1 MFKRGEKTSGIFK
14 KRGKTSRW
22 LNLARK
28 IRFHPRTKLAL
39 IHARLRPL
47 PPILRK
53 NTPED
58 FHIPNFLLAWM
69 PTFTRT
75 RANSTKEE
83 SEHFDKDSPSPVDLR
98 DVAIPPTI
106 SPDVPRRNGHL
117 RMANRTRSRSAAFG
131 VVLPAMLFKNRAAD
145 FVLPPD
151 FPVGVVP
158 TVVVP
163 VVPAPPR
170 APAAVNPTAPH
181 TFTAVWK
188 PYLAQYFVLY
198 TKYSA
203 AAYQAFCARP
213 VGRVLV
219 RAGFIARDPARLEI
233 VVFRGTF
240 SLKDAITDAKFLL
253 VPFESPGIVEL
264 VHVHRGFLGAYQ
276 NVSDQVVGIVS
287 KEIKEY
293 PTFRIV
299 VTALDG
305 WMISDEY
312 ERDLFAVGH
321 SLGGAIASLAAPSIK
336 AALPDAVVKLYTF
349 GQPRAGNAKF
359 ARYVER
365 MVGAENI
372 HRAVHTLDGVPTMVP
387 RIFGYEHFAT
397 EYWQFR
403 DPLPGPF
410 ALVAPHETVTKCEG
424 NEDKKCSVQFPSGG
438 INPFYTFYFRQV
450 MAVNPLLCS

>member
-1 MFKRGEKTSGIFK
+1 MNSLF
-14 KRGKTSRW
+14 
-22 LNLARK
+22 LPCLV
-28 IRFHPRTKLAL
+28 LAL
-39 IHARLRPL
+39 
-47 PPILRK
+47 
-53 NTPED
+53 
-58 FHIPNFLLAWM
+58 FLSASLA
-69 PTFTRT
+69 
-75 RANSTKEE
+75 
-83 SEHFDKDSPSPVDLR
+83 SPVVVSESSSAV
-98 DVAIPPTI
+98 VANPASA
-106 SPDVPRRNGHL
+106 SP
-117 RMANRTRSRSAAFG
+117 A
-131 VVLPAMLFKNRAAD
+131 VLNS
-145 FVLPPD
+145 
-151 FPVGVVP
+151 
-158 TVVVP
+158 
-163 VVPAPPR
+163 
-170 APAAVNPTAPH
+170 APAAVPNSESSSSVDLLPLPLPIPITAPNPISP
-181 TFTAVWK
+181 AL
-188 PYLAQYFVLY
+188 YDDFVLY
-198 TKYSA
+198 TKYSS
-203 AAYQAFCARP
+203 AAYQPFCARP

-219 RAGFIARDPARLEI
+219 RAFEIGHTQGFIARDPARLEI
-233 VVFRGTF
+233 VVVFRGMF
-240 SLKDAITDAKFLL
+240 NLKDAVTDAKFLL

-438 INPFYTFYFRQV
+438 INPFHTFYFGQV

>member
-1 MFKRGEKTSGIFK
+1 MMNALF
-14 KRGKTSRW
+14 
-22 LNLARK
+22 LPCLV
-28 IRFHPRTKLAL
+28 LAL
-39 IHARLRPL
+39 FLSVSLASPVVVSESASAVVANPASASPAVLNSASAAAAVPNSKSSSVGLLPL
-47 PPILRK
+47 PLPIPI
-53 NTPED
+53 TA
-58 FHIPNFLLAWM
+58 PN
-69 PTFTRT
+69 P
-75 RANSTKEE
+75 
-83 SEHFDKDSPSPVDLR
+83 
-98 DVAIPPTI
+98 I
-106 SPDVPRRNGHL
+106 SPALYD
-117 RMANRTRSRSAAFG
+117 
-131 VVLPAMLFKNRAAD
+131 D
-145 FVLPPD
+145 
-151 FPVGVVP
+151 
-158 TVVVP
+158 
-163 VVPAPPR
+163 
-170 APAAVNPTAPH
+170 
-181 TFTAVWK
+181 
-188 PYLAQYFVLY
+188 FVLY
-198 TKYSA
+198 TKYSS
-203 AAYQAFCARP
+203 AAYQPFCARP

-219 RAGFIARDPARLEI
+219 RAFEIGHTQGFIARDPARLEI
-233 VVFRGTF
+233 VVVFRGTF

-276 NVSDQVVGIVS
+276 NVSDQVVGIVA
-287 KEIKEY
+287 KELKEY

-299 VTALDG
+299 VT
-305 WMISDEY
+305 
-312 ERDLFAVGH
+312 GH

-365 MVGAENI
+365 MVGMENI

-438 INPFYTFYFRQV
+438 INPFHTFYFGQV